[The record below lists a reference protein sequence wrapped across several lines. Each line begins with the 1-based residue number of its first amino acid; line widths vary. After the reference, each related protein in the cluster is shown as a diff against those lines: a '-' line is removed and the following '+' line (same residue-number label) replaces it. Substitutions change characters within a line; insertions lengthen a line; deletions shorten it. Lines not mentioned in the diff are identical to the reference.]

1 MPTKLILCAA
11 LFAMSSFADT
21 VGYKYDDAGRLT
33 TVTYGNGT
41 AIAYTYDKAG
51 NLLRRAIT
59 SSQTSSPQ
67 ISAGGIVNAAS
78 FQAPIV
84 RGSLATIFGSNLAS
98 GTAQAGTVPL
108 PTILGGVQVTVAG
121 TRAPVFYVSPTQIN
135 YQVPFE
141 APISG
146 SVAVVV
152 TRDGTPS
159 APQNVAM

>member
-1 MPTKLILCAA
+1 MSRKLSLCTGLFTILASAA
-11 LFAMSSFADT
+11 T
-21 VGYKYDDAGRLT
+21 VNYTYDEAGRLT

-84 RGSLATIFGSNLAS
+84 RGSLATIFGSNLA
-98 GTAQAGTVPL
+98 GITAQAGKGPL
-108 PTILGGVQVTVAG
+108 PTIV
-121 TRAPVFYVSPTQIN
+121 
-135 YQVPFE
+135 
-141 APISG
+141 
-146 SVAVVV
+146 
-152 TRDGTPS
+152 
-159 APQNVAM
+159 